1 MILLIEDD
9 QITTHILT
17 ALMKR
22 QRWECLVAT
31 SCADALQMISSVPTD
46 LVITD
51 INLPDGNGLDL
62 VESMIV
68 KPWLQDIP
76 VMICTADGKRATVER
91 ALGMGCVDFVK
102 KPINVDQMQ
111 SRIGRAL
118 TRAPRR
124 WENWREMIK
133 RLRVDGRSFFPLLQL
148 AREQL
153 VRLVEKLERW
163 NPQTGDVDELTADV
177 QRLRSA
183 ALNVGAVRC
192 VSMIDFL
199 WTGSASEQDVR
210 DLAEALGIEARSFEK
225 AIANRNAGLATLGA
239 TAGSAR

>member
-1 MILLIEDD
+1 MILIIEDD

-22 QRWECLVAT
+22 QRWEHVIAGTCV
-31 SCADALQMISSVPTD
+31 DAQQVMASVPLD
-46 LVITD
+46 LVLTD
-51 INLPDGNGLDL
+51 VSLRDGNGLDL
-62 VESMIV
+62 VEQMML

-76 VMICTADGKRATVER
+76 VMLCTADGRRATVER
-91 ALGMGCVDFVK
+91 ALGLGAVDYIK
-102 KPINVDQMQ
+102 KPLNVDQMQ
-111 SRIGRAL
+111 SRIVRAL
-118 TRAPRR
+118 QRAPRR

-148 AREQL
+148 TREQL

-163 NPQTGDVDELTADV
+163 NPATGDVDEVNADV
-177 QRLRSA
+177 ARLRSA

-199 WTGSASEQDVR
+199 WTGSASEQDVA
-210 DLAEALGIEARSFEK
+210 DLHDAMAIEARSFEK
-225 AIANRNAGLATLGA
+225 AISNRNAGLATLG
-239 TAGSAR
+239 GGAR